1 MRSQIEADRAIAHCE
16 RHIAR
21 VRAEIEKREA
31 RGQDSTKQRNR
42 LKTLE
47 VLRNVHQS
55 ERLRADAA

>member
-1 MRSQIEADRAIAHCE
+1 MRNQIEANRAIEHCE

-21 VRAEIEKREA
+21 VRAEIERREA
-31 RGQDSTKQRNR
+31 LGQDCTKRRNR

-47 VLRNVHQS
+47 VLRSVHGS